1 MRVVTS
7 SEKCQLRLVAVGK
20 GKLSSV
26 NLLSEWFGTV
36 GASIRFCQVSDVKDR
51 VWHVLDISHDS
62 PAHRAG
68 LVPHKDWIMGSP
80 EIALNSPD
88 DFYNLMIHN
97 QKRPVRLL
105 VFNIDLE
112 SVREA
117 IVIPDFQWGG
127 EGCLGCDVASGALHR
142 IPPQTSE
149 IPPQG
154 SSLQPPQEA
163 PPSHSQTSDSNN
175 TCCIEASSAVMP
187 TSMDD
192 NLIKP
197 IPGFEPTTSTND
209 DPFSLQ

>member
-1 MRVVTS
+1 
-7 SEKCQLRLVAVGK
+7 
-20 GKLSSV
+20 
-26 NLLSEWFGTV
+26 
-36 GASIRFCQVSDVKDR
+36 
-51 VWHVLDISHDS
+51 
-62 PAHRAG
+62 
-68 LVPHKDWIMGSP
+68 MGSP

-105 VFNIDLE
+105 VFNVDLE

-154 SSLQPPQEA
+154 DSLQPQGDALQSPQDA
-163 PPSHSQTSDSNN
+163 PPHSQTTDSNN
-175 TCCIEASSAVMP
+175 TCYIEASSAVMP
-187 TSMDD
+187 TSMGE

-197 IPGFEPTTSTND
+197 IPGFETTTSTND